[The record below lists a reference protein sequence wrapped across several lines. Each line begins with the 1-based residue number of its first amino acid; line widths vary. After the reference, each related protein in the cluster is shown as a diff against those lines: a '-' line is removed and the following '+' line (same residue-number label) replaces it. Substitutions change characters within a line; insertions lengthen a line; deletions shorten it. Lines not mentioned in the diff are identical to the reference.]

1 MEELFW
7 MRKEVRMKQKAYPAP
22 DRKNCKDNCVEYCPT
37 NCLSMTEE
45 YEFSTYDRH
54 ELNYNQ

>member
-22 DRKNCKDNCVEYCPT
+22 DRKNCKDNCVGVSLLGLWGGGGFFCVF
-37 NCLSMTEE
+37 LRG
-45 YEFSTYDRH
+45 F
-54 ELNYNQ
+54 